1 MPEVYYT
8 HRMRLMLTGHSGTIA
23 PRGALGPRSA
33 LACAALALTALAL
46 TAGCVRREIEVTST
60 PPGALLTLNGREIG
74 RTPTRIE
81 FTFDGMYDVRLK
93 LAGYESVA
101 GSGDSDMPVWDFM
114 GADLVAEMVPT
125 DIHRLEHWHF
135 ELVPDDDA
143 DASLRHRAEAAQ
155 RFVEAM
161 PVVAPD
167 APPPAPTATPEAK
180 KKKKPA
186 SQSNP

>member
-1 MPEVYYT
+1 MYYT
-8 HRMRLMLTGHSGTIA
+8 HRMRLTTTAHSGMIA
-23 PRGALGPRSA
+23 PRGA
-33 LACAALALTALAL
+33 LACAALALAALAL

-81 FTFDGMYDVRLK
+81 FTFDGVYDVRLK

-114 GADLVAEMVPT
+114 GADLVAEIVPT

-143 DASLRHRAEAAQ
+143 NASLRHRAEAAQ
-155 RFVEAM
+155 RFVEAL

-186 SQSNP
+186 SQNNP

>member
-1 MPEVYYT
+1 VYYT
-8 HRMRLMLTGHSGTIA
+8 HDMRLMPIVHSGSIA
-23 PRGALGPRSA
+23 PRAASVSPALQA
-33 LACAALALTALAL
+33 LAGLALAALALA
-46 TAGCVRREIEVTST
+46 AGCVRREIEVTST

-101 GSGDSDMPVWDFM
+101 GSGDSNMPVWDFM

-135 ELVPDDDA
+135 DLVPDDDA
-143 DASLRHRAEAAQ
+143 NASLKDRAEAAQ
-155 RFVEAM
+155 RYVEAL
-161 PVVAPD
+161 PLVAPD
-167 APPPAPTATPEAK
+167 APAPAPTATPEAK
-180 KKKKPA
+180 KKKKA
-186 SQSNP
+186 AAQGNP

>member
-1 MPEVYYT
+1 MYYT
-8 HRMRLMLTGHSGTIA
+8 LRMRLMPSVHSGSIA
-23 PRGALGPRSA
+23 PCAARSSRAVLAVSGLA
-33 LACAALALTALAL
+33 LAALMLAS
-46 TAGCVRREIEVTST
+46 GCVRREIEVTTT

-114 GADLVAEMVPT
+114 GADLVAELVPA
-125 DIHRLEHWHF
+125 DIHRLERWHF
-135 ELVPDDDA
+135 DLVPDDDA
-143 DASLRHRAEAAQ
+143 NATLRHRAEAAQ
-155 RFVEAM
+155 RYVDAL

-167 APPPAPTATPEAK
+167 APAPAPTATPEAK
-180 KKKKPA
+180 KKKKA
-186 SQSNP
+186 SEQGTP

>member
-1 MPEVYYT
+1 MYYT
-8 HRMRLMLTGHSGTIA
+8 HRMRLMPTAHSGMIA
-23 PRGALGPRSA
+23 PRGS
-33 LACAALALTALAL
+33 LACAALALAALAL
-46 TAGCVRREIEVTST
+46 AAGCVRREIEVTST

-143 DASLRHRAEAAQ
+143 NASLRHRAEAAQ

-186 SQSNP
+186 SQSSP